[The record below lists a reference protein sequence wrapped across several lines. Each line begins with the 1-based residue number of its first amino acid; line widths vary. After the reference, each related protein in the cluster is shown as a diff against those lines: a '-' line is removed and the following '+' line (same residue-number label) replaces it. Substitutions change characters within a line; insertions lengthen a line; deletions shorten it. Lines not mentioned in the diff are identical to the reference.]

1 MAISPVRSRAAP
13 VFRHA
18 ASGSARPSGG
28 LERDLRALQN
38 ALAELLAS
46 GQPRKTGD
54 K

>member
-1 MAISPVRSRAAP
+1 MAISPIRSRAVPA
-13 VFRHA
+13 FRHT
-18 ASGSARPSGG
+18 SGGGARPSGG